1 MSTETRKAAEVNKGL
16 AEAIER
22 LMGGVRDPEVT
33 RKAFERMDRMREEV
47 RRRNGI
53 LNIAVPAVR
62 EIRD

>member
-1 MSTETRKAAEVNKGL
+1 
-16 AEAIER
+16 
-22 LMGGVRDPEVT
+22 MGGVRDPEVT